1 MNKEEVNITEMLK
14 WLEDKELA
22 LQANIKSCKEEIRCP
37 SKDNFY
43 IDATFGSHVA
53 ALRMYNETLS
63 MIRGIK
69 KELEEKTNTQNHMS
83 KPILT
88 DKEKVYFK
96 NVLRPFQKR
105 VGFVILVKNTF
116 FLDQEKNVRIKV
128 HLKDHDFLILPFF
141 KEGTMYKAMQ
151 PNVKYTLKDLG
162 ITYE

>member
-69 KELEEKTNTQNHMS
+69 KELEEKTNTQKHMS

-88 DKEKVYFK
+88 DKEKVYLK
-96 NVLRPFQKR
+96 NVIKPFKDQCTGVTK
-105 VGFVILVKNTF
+105 FEHPYICEEYIDIQLKTFIITLPILERGK
-116 FLDQEKNVRIKV
+116 I
-128 HLKDHDFLILPFF
+128 
-141 KEGTMYKAMQ
+141 YKGMKL
-151 PNVKYTLKDLG
+151 NKKYTLKELG
-162 ITYE
+162 IKYE

>member
-1 MNKEEVNITEMLK
+1 MNKKEVNITEMLK

-69 KELEEKTNTQNHMS
+69 RELEEKTNTQKHMS

-88 DKEKVYFK
+88 DKEKIYLK
-96 NVLRPFQKR
+96 NVIKPFKDQCRYVTKVNTAFTNYTRIYINLRTD
-105 VGFVILVKNTF
+105 GEIY
-116 FLDQEKNVRIKV
+116 
-128 HLKDHDFLILPFF
+128 LPLFY
-141 KEGTMYKAMQ
+141 KSTMYKGMK
-151 PNVKYTLKDLG
+151 VEKRYTLEELG
-162 ITYE
+162 IKYE

>member
-22 LQANIKSCKEEIRCP
+22 LQANIKSCKEEIRCS

-43 IDATFGSHVA
+43 IDATFGSHVV

-69 KELEEKTNTQNHMS
+69 KELEEKTNTQKHMS

-88 DKEKVYFK
+88 DKEKVYLK
-96 NVLRPFQKR
+96 NVIKPFKGQCTWVTK
-105 VGFVILVKNTF
+105 F
-116 FLDQEKNVRIKV
+116 E
-128 HLKDHDFLILPFF
+128 HP
-141 KEGTMYKAMQ
+141 
-151 PNVKYTLKDLG
+151 YTCEEY
-162 ITYE
+162 IEI